1 MNVHRIE
8 LAGVTVWWTALGR
21 PFSCV
26 LSHCA
31 APTDKVIHPTRRE
44 AENEAV
50 RNLMG
55 AAFGEGATKHH
66 RADGSPYVSLPD
78 GTVRDCT
85 ISHCPVAAALAVAS
99 PIPTASTAACGASL
113 SEAPVA
119 VAPASC
125 GAGLS
130 EAPVAAAQASCGA
143 GLSEVARA
151 ALSAHDGIGVD
162 IEAID
167 RAGQLAR
174 VAARVLST
182 EELECY
188 SDRLVEAWTLKEAL
202 YKAAHSPGL
211 DFRSA
216 IHLPAAAREKAT
228 SKTHHY
234 AAAREKTAPESTGAT
249 TQAIA
254 RVAGTA
260 YTTYTIPLPDAILS
274 IALRLREQS

>member
-1 MNVHRIE
+1 M
-8 LAGVTVWWTALGR
+8 GR

-50 RNLMG
+50 RSLRA

-66 RADGSPYVSLPD
+66 RADGSPYISLPD
-78 GTVRDCT
+78 GTVRDCS

-99 PIPTASTAACGASL
+99 PIPTPPP
-113 SEAPVA
+113 AP
-119 VAPASC
+119 
-125 GAGLS
+125 
-130 EAPVAAAQASCGA
+130 CGA

-151 ALSAHDGIGVD
+151 ALPAHDGIGVD

-202 YKAAHSPGL
+202 YKAALSPGL

-216 IHLPAAAREKAT
+216 IHLPATEAGEKTA

-234 AAAREKTAPESTGAT
+234 AAAREKTAPESTGAS

-274 IALRLREQS
+274 IAFRRREQS

>member
-31 APTDKVIHPTRRE
+31 APTEKVIHPTRRE

-50 RNLMG
+50 RSLMA

-66 RADGSPYVSLPD
+66 RADGTPYISLPD
-78 GTVRDCT
+78 GTVRDCS

-99 PIPTASTAACGASL
+99 PIPTASTASCGASL

-119 VAPASC
+119 AS
-125 GAGLS
+125 
-130 EAPVAAAQASCGA
+130 PASCGA

-216 IHLPAAAREKAT
+216 IHLPATEAGEKTA

-274 IALRLREQS
+274 IAFRLREQV